1 MSSRIGRAGTVGFP
15 DGHGGEGGAGVGLG
29 EGGGEERVEDFG
41 DVFDAGVEAA
51 AGLVEFD
58 GVFVEVGV
66 VEFVQEDF
74 GDEGFEVVELER
86 GCGGEADGGFELV
99 VVAVAFGVVALAE
112 EVAVFGVA
120 EGGDVEAV
128 GGGEVEA
135 LAEDGGGGGHGSGH
149 RVFLFFGEAVG
160 GGEVP
165 AELREL
171 DVGRGGFEVGGEG
184 VPGGVEDGGEV
195 GLAGL
200 ERGEVGFARE
210 GEDGGADSAVDGFD
224 VEEVAGGL
232 GGAGD
237 AGGELDVG
245 AEALHGGLA
254 GEGVEGQS
262 GVGRGIVAGFG
273 QDGAA
278 HGAREGGHGG
288 VYERG
293 AGTDAGEWGAAL
305 GFGIRGETG
314 ASGRGVRANYDECGS
329 GLMEN
334 AMAFACP
341 LCKFVLPAVSAVA
354 LIAVAGV
361 VAQQEGT
368 KDAPKEAP
376 AAETA
381 KVDPYVL
388 GHVVKD
394 IDGKTVDLSAYK
406 GQVVVIVNVASKC
419 GFTKQYTG
427 LESLYQAKKA
437 QGLVILGFPANNF
450 GGQEPGT
457 NAEIKEF
464 CTGAESKYK
473 VTFPLFEK
481 ISVKGEDI
489 HPLYKQL
496 ATQPAPI
503 GGDVGWNFTKYL
515 VDREGKVVAKFDSR
529 TKPDDAAM
537 NKRIDELLGAAK
549 AAPAEKPAGGS

>member
-1 MSSRIGRAGTVGFP
+1 
-15 DGHGGEGGAGVGLG
+15 
-29 EGGGEERVEDFG
+29 
-41 DVFDAGVEAA
+41 
-51 AGLVEFD
+51 
-58 GVFVEVGV
+58 
-66 VEFVQEDF
+66 
-74 GDEGFEVVELER
+74 
-86 GCGGEADGGFELV
+86 
-99 VVAVAFGVVALAE
+99 
-112 EVAVFGVA
+112 
-120 EGGDVEAV
+120 
-128 GGGEVEA
+128 
-135 LAEDGGGGGHGSGH
+135 
-149 RVFLFFGEAVG
+149 
-160 GGEVP
+160 
-165 AELREL
+165 
-171 DVGRGGFEVGGEG
+171 
-184 VPGGVEDGGEV
+184 
-195 GLAGL
+195 
-200 ERGEVGFARE
+200 
-210 GEDGGADSAVDGFD
+210 
-224 VEEVAGGL
+224 
-232 GGAGD
+232 
-237 AGGELDVG
+237 
-245 AEALHGGLA
+245 
-254 GEGVEGQS
+254 
-262 GVGRGIVAGFG
+262 
-273 QDGAA
+273 
-278 HGAREGGHGG
+278 
-288 VYERG
+288 
-293 AGTDAGEWGAAL
+293 
-305 GFGIRGETG
+305 
-314 ASGRGVRANYDECGS
+314 
-329 GLMEN
+329 MEN

-427 LESLYQAKKA
+427 LEALYQAKKA